1 VPKLYTKR
9 GDKGETGLLYGGRVQ
24 KTDIRVEAYGTV
36 DEAVSVLG
44 LARALC
50 ADPRVKEVVLEVQR
64 VLFTVAAEL
73 ATLPSHYNTF
83 KKHFQPVE
91 GTLTSNV
98 EQIID
103 ELARETELPPMFV
116 IPGASAGSAALDVAR
131 TVLRRA
137 ERIAVQL
144 QEKGALVNDENL
156 RYLNRVSDLLFLLA
170 RYEDR
175 GIDIDRL
182 TGQRS

>member
-9 GDKGETGLLYGGRVQ
+9 GDTGETGLLYGGRVK

-36 DEAVSVLG
+36 DEAVSALG

-50 ADPRVKEVVLEVQR
+50 TTPRVKEVVLEVQR
-64 VLFTVAAEL
+64 ALFTVAAEL
-73 ATLPSHYNTF
+73 ATLPSHYDTF
-83 KKHFQPVE
+83 KKHFRPV
-91 GTLTSNV
+91 GDTLTTNV
-98 EQIID
+98 EQTID
-103 ELARETELPPMFV
+103 ELAKATELPPVFV

-137 ERIAVQL
+137 ERVAVQIKE
-144 QEKGALVNDENL
+144 QGALTNDETL

-175 GIDIDRL
+175 SIDIDRL